1 MVELGTKTA
10 ACKHGND
17 SFNLFRT
24 HSVHLQ
30 VLQLMQGT
38 HFCVPQLMAAAPRL
52 SSLWILSFC
61 TDHPLLIHASTPI
74 AASTPIS
81 WLHDFYF
88 HSYTK
93 EAKITFQTLTLNFTS
108 WFLFWNLYLLFH
120 ILYLHIQQDKCS
132 LRRDAGISGSA
143 WSQVPTSG
151 TGPRFGTSLRYL
163 CPKLII
169 FSSLIWEI

>member
-108 WFLFWNLYLLFH
+108 WFLFWNFYLTFH
-120 ILYLHIQQDKCS
+120 ILYLHIQQVLNAHWGGMQGFQD
-132 LRRDAGISGSA
+132 LRGPRCPLREQDPALGL
-143 WSQVPTSG
+143 VSG
-151 TGPRFGTSLRYL
+151 TYVQN
-163 CPKLII
+163 
-169 FSSLIWEI
+169 W